1 MRVLSVDNAPEL
13 RILHTR
19 SSVIEK
25 IDDKVL
31 GLVDNMAQVMGTS
44 DTVGFSA
51 IQLGYGSR
59 VFAINMTSG
68 LFDVKQDLKVL
79 SGYHSLRDNVLV
91 CVNPQIISFSG
102 ETATL
107 FEGCL
112 SASSYGLIG
121 INRPKHLDLRYT
133 DLAGNECVIRA
144 YNWLSRCIQ
153 HEMDHLNG
161 VLLANVVDNI
171 RNPEVKSVSD
181 EDYSSVHI
189 FLLGKN
195 PKPGA
200 NELPP

>member
-1 MRVLSVDNAPEL
+1 MRILSVDNAPEL

-25 IDDKVL
+25 IDKKVL
-31 GLVDNMAQVMGTS
+31 GLVDSMIQVMNTS
-44 DTVGFSA
+44 DTVGFSP
-51 IQLGYGSR
+51 IQLGHCSR

-68 LFDVKQDLKVL
+68 LFDVDQDLKVL
-79 SGYHSLRDNVLV
+79 SGYHSLRNNILV
-91 CVNPQIISFSG
+91 CVNPEIISFSG
-102 ETATL
+102 EMVTL

-121 INRPKHLDLRYT
+121 ISRPQHLDLKYT
-133 DLAGNECVIRA
+133 DLMGNECVIRA

-171 RNPEVKSVSD
+171 RNPEVESVSD
-181 EDYSSVHI
+181 EDYSSIHI
-189 FLLGKN
+189 LLLEKN
-195 PKPGA
+195 PKPK
-200 NELPP
+200 LSS